1 MTKKA
6 KIEKI
11 KRIIK
16 NEFGGSTTTFE
27 LEAESSPCISSV
39 GTNKM
44 NVSTLVETFNEDDV
58 EIVTYNNETEIAYDN
73 LSYDE
78 LSEDIIDE
86 IYLLLENK
94 LVENDKTFKRC
105 QN

>member
-1 MTKKA
+1 
-6 KIEKI
+6 
-11 KRIIK
+11 
-16 NEFGGSTTTFE
+16 
-27 LEAESSPCISSV
+27 
-39 GTNKM
+39 M